1 MNPIRDPSEMPNK
14 RPDDE
19 QIEALV
25 RSVTDEWRL
34 PPQRL
39 DLPTW
44 RDRARTGA
52 VERRGWITRLAVPV
66 STALVATAV
75 LGFAA
80 VWLSTPRD
88 RGTVGQSPTAAP
100 SLAPSATTGAVAT
113 PLPKLVRNGDLPSVT
128 RVMVRSGGRLGLADL
143 TTGTLGTDALGSY
156 VGQTSLVPRPAGG
169 WLCLCVNWTAVGATG
184 PTGLSLTLVAV
195 DATGRPGDA
204 QEVRQ
209 IDGRPDPNQALGN
222 QFQIV
227 DAGSSIAADGKT
239 AFFAWTARQGA
250 TGWTSGIDVIDVTS
264 GRVVDSATVPAEQP
278 AGTEGQ
284 PVSRNAPGVEVS
296 PAGDRILISS
306 FWYVEAPN
314 DPNPPSGI
322 DRWIAPL
329 DGGKVGALT
338 TPPAP
343 ATLACSAV
351 ELGGGFIDSTSYY
364 RICGGATSDL
374 TVRRVG
380 VDGSSIGETAVPRS
394 DGEFSAGSLVARFG
408 ENLFLWDPVSAVM
421 ARVDLA
427 TGALTTSPALGAK
440 VDDGPFEALATLG
453 RRLGRWIAPSVA
465 AKLLLDPGIVVSAD
479 GARVYAIGVSSSS
492 DPNARGSTGV
502 FAFDAATLAPL
513 GNWGPTADFTSLAIS
528 ADGRFV
534 YAAAQGGVDSAG
546 QPAFANGSSIT
557 VFDVN
562 DGSVRLIAGNLGSSD
577 LWFVHSTLR

>member
-1 MNPIRDPSEMPNK
+1 MNPDRDRSEIPNR

-19 QIEALV
+19 QIGALV
-25 RSVTDEWRL
+25 RSVTDDWRL

-44 RDRARTGA
+44 RDRVNTGTGG
-52 VERRGWITRLAVPV
+52 RRGWISRLAVPV
-66 STALVATAV
+66 SAALVATVV
-75 LGFAA
+75 LGIAA

-88 RGTVGQSPTAAP
+88 RGTVGQLPTAAP
-100 SLAPSATTGAVAT
+100 SAAPSATSGALAT

-156 VGQTSLVPRPAGG
+156 VGQTTLVPRPAGG
-169 WLCLCVNWTAVGATG
+169 WLCVCVKWTAVGATG
-184 PTGLSLTLVAV
+184 PTGLSLTLVVV
-195 DATGRPGDA
+195 DAIGQPGDA

-209 IDGRPDPNQALGN
+209 VDGLPDPNQNLGN

-227 DAGSSIAADGKT
+227 DAGTSVAADGKT

-250 TGWTSGIDVIDVTS
+250 AGWTSGVDVIDVTS
-264 GRVVDSATVPAEQP
+264 GTVVDSATVPAEQP

-284 PVSRNAPGVEVS
+284 PVSRNAPSVEVS

-329 DGGKVGALT
+329 DGGSVGAMT
-338 TPPAP
+338 TPAP
-343 ATLACSAV
+343 AGLACGAV
-351 ELGGGFIDSTSYY
+351 ELGGGFIDSTSLYL
-364 RICGGATSDL
+364 ICGGASSDL

-380 VDGSSIGETAVPRS
+380 LDGASIGETAVPRA
-394 DGEFSAGSLVARFG
+394 DGEFIAGSLVTRFG
-408 ENLFLWDPVSAVM
+408 ENLYLWDPVSAVM
-421 ARVDLA
+421 VRVDLV
-427 TGALTTSPALGAK
+427 TGALTASPAAGVS
-440 VDDGPFEALATLG
+440 VDGGPFEALATLG

-465 AKLLLDPGIVVSAD
+465 AKLLLDPGIVMSAD
-479 GARVYAIGVSSSS
+479 GTRVYAIGVSSSS

-502 FAFDAATLAPL
+502 FAFDASTLASL
-513 GNWGPTADFTSLAIS
+513 GNWGPTADFTSLAVS

-534 YAAAQGGVDSAG
+534 YAAAQGGVDAAG

-557 VFDVN
+557 VFDVK

-577 LWFVHSTLR
+577 LWFANSTLR